1 MDLIKPI
8 CLLGHLL
15 IFTASKLKE
24 FGDDA
29 LRKVT
34 SRCKVAAA
42 VVNYLLEKNHVFF
55 AVASGRQRVPSRVRL
70 INEETFKSAVV
81 DIAKCVADANL

>member
-1 MDLIKPI
+1 
-8 CLLGHLL
+8 
-15 IFTASKLKE
+15 LKE

-34 SRCKVAAA
+34 SRCKVASA

-55 AVASGRQRVPSRVRL
+55 AVASGRQHVPSRVRL
-70 INEETFKSAVV
+70 INEKTFKSAVV

>member
-1 MDLIKPI
+1 
-8 CLLGHLL
+8 
-15 IFTASKLKE
+15 LKE

-55 AVASGRQRVPSRVRL
+55 FAVASGRQHVPSRVRL